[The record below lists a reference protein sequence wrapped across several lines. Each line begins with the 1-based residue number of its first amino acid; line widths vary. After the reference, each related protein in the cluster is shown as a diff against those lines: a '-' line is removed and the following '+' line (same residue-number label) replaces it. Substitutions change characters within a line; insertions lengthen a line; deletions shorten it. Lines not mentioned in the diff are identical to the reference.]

1 MQTQTEQKLALRR
14 KAFRADIIAACFL
27 LPFTLVYT
35 LFTIYPVFQG
45 GYMSFFKWN
54 LMGKQAFVGWDNYAK
69 MFGDK
74 FFWSSLW
81 NTTKFVLYSTPA
93 IMLSSLVLALLCNRS
108 TPLKRLYRTAFFIP
122 NLLSVAVISYIAIYM
137 AQPYDMGFLSN
148 LMHTL
153 GVDRNYEIF
162 WLKDKHLAWVTI
174 TVATLWWTQ
183 GYNMMLYISAL
194 QDIPDRLYEAAAID
208 GATPTQQ
215 LFRITLPLLNRTTM
229 LILMLQIIASFKV
242 FQQIKLITDGGP
254 GRATQPLIHYI
265 YEQGFT
271 KQKLGYACAM
281 SFALFFILIILT
293 LIQRRLQREDNAQ

>member
-1 MQTQTEQKLALRR
+1 MQAPRSEKARALRG
-14 KAFRADIIAACFL
+14 DLIAACFL
-27 LPFTLVYT
+27 IPFTILYS

-45 GYMSFFKWN
+45 AYMSFFKWN
-54 LMGKQAFVGWDNYAK
+54 LMGKQGFVGWDNWEK
-69 MFGDK
+69 MLSDK
-74 FFWSSLW
+74 FFWASLW
-81 NTTKFVLYSTPA
+81 NTTKFVLYSTPT
-93 IMLSSLVLALLCNRS
+93 IMLSSLVLALLCNRPS
-108 TPLKRLYRTAFFIP
+108 PMKRVYRTAFFLP

-137 AQPYDMGFLSN
+137 AQPYNMGFLSN
-148 LMHTL
+148 LMHTM
-153 GVDRNYEIF
+153 GADESFEIF

-183 GYNMMLYISAL
+183 GYNMMLYISVL

-208 GATPTQQ
+208 GASPAQQ
-215 LFRITLPLLNRTTM
+215 LFQITLPLLRRTTM

-271 KQKLGYACAM
+271 KQKLGYACTM

-293 LIQRRLQREDNAQ
+293 LIQRRLQREEDDA

>member
-1 MQTQTEQKLALRR
+1 MQSLDRKRLNRR
-14 KAFRADIIAACFL
+14 KAIRADLVAACFI
-27 LPFTLVYT
+27 LPFTIIYSI
-35 LFTIYPVFQG
+35 FTIYPVFQG
-45 GYMSFFKWN
+45 AYMSFFKWN
-54 LMGKQAFVGWDNYAK
+54 LMGKQGFLGWDNYSK
-69 MFGDK
+69 MFSDK

-81 NTTKFVLYSTPA
+81 NTTKFVLYSTPT
-93 IMLSSLVLALLCNRS
+93 IVLSSLILALLCNRNS
-108 TPLKRLYRTAFFIP
+108 RLKRLYRTFFFFP

-153 GVDRNYEIF
+153 GVDRSFEIF

-183 GYNMMLYISAL
+183 GYNMMLDISAL

-208 GATPTQQ
+208 GATPRQQ
-215 LFRITLPLLNRTTM
+215 LFQITLPLLKRTTM

-271 KQKLGYACAM
+271 KQKLGYAGAM
-281 SFALFFILIILT
+281 SFALFFILIVLT
-293 LIQRRLQREDNAQ
+293 LIQRRLQREEDD

>member
-1 MQTQTEQKLALRR
+1 M
-14 KAFRADIIAACFL
+14 RADLIAACFL
-27 LPFTLVYT
+27 LPFTIVYSI
-35 LFTIYPVFQG
+35 FTIYPVFQG
-45 GYMSFFKWN
+45 AYMSFFKWN
-54 LMGKQAFVGWDNYAK
+54 LMGKQGYLGWENYTK

-81 NTTKFVLYSTPA
+81 NTTKFVLYSTPS
-93 IMLSSLVLALLCNRS
+93 IVLSSLILALLCNRN
-108 TPLKRLYRTAFFIP
+108 TRLKRVYRTFFFIP

-137 AQPYDMGFLSN
+137 AQPYNMGFLSN

-153 GVDRNYEIF
+153 GADQNFEIF

-208 GATPTQQ
+208 GATPVQQ
-215 LFRITLPLLNRTTM
+215 LFRITLPMLKRTTM

-271 KQKLGYACAM
+271 KQKLGYAGAM
-281 SFALFFILIILT
+281 SFALFFILIVLT
-293 LIQRRLQREDNAQ
+293 LIQRRLQREDDE